1 MRRRTASGWPR
12 AVIAVLRSRLTA
24 CRRPFGCSPIAS
36 AARSADSAPGPPPA
50 VRRSAAAGV
59 LALALA
65 AGSCGG
71 AASGGKGVI
80 VLGIDGLDH
89 GLLERFMAEGRLP
102 NFARLARDG
111 DFAPL
116 QTTMPPLSPVAWS
129 TFITGLDPGG
139 HGIFDFVHRDPATM
153 QPVEPF
159 YSISPA
165 GRSLGLGSW
174 VLPLAGREV
183 TLYRRGKALWE
194 LLDAAGVDTTVFR
207 MPVNFPPVATGG
219 RSFAGL
225 GTPDLLGTH
234 GTYTFFTSA
243 PPENEASMTGRVELV
258 DVVDHHVAARLR
270 GPPNPFRRRPVPRGL
285 AATGAVEY
293 EHPDLTVDF
302 EVRMDPDASVA
313 RITVQATD
321 LVLNEGEW
329 SDWVRLDFAAAPGL
343 GVGALAR
350 FYLQQVRP
358 VFRLYVT
365 PLQIDPADPALPLSN
380 PAGWAGDLHDALG
393 PFYTQELP
401 QETKAFS
408 EGVFE
413 GREFWEQAQLV
424 YAERRRALDHLLDTF
439 EEGLLFFYFSSVDQ
453 GSHMLYR
460 YADPEHP
467 FHEPD
472 ALLGDGIRTLYEQV
486 DEALGRVRRAVD
498 DETTLIVMSD
508 HGFAPFHTGV
518 NLNTWLAERGY
529 VTLRDPA
536 ERGGAPLF
544 LDVEWSGTRAYAFG
558 LAGIYVNLRGRERD
572 GVVEPGA
579 DYARLLDEIEHD
591 LLAMVDPRTGH
602 HPVSL
607 VYRTRDRYD
616 GPYLDRGPDLIVG
629 YARGYRTSWESPLG
643 EFPAEVFVDNDDPWS
658 GDHQND
664 YRLVPGVLLTNRRI
678 TLEAPALTDLTV
690 AVLDEF
696 GVAPLPEMIGRDT
709 IAAR

>member
-1 MRRRTASGWPR
+1 MTR
-12 AVIAVLRSRLTA
+12 ARSSVTWLAVLAFLGLS
-24 CRRPFGCSPIAS
+24 
-36 AARSADSAPGPPPA
+36 
-50 VRRSAAAGV
+50 
-59 LALALA
+59 LA
-65 AGSCGG
+65 AGGCGDTG
-71 AASGGKGVI
+71 AGGQRVI
-80 VLGIDGLDH
+80 VIGIDGLDH
-89 GLLERFMAEGRLP
+89 ALLERFMAEGRLP

-165 GRSLGLGSW
+165 GRSLALGSW
-174 VLPLAGREV
+174 VLPLAGQEV
-183 TLYRRGKALWE
+183 TRYRRGQALWE
-194 LLDAAGVDTTVFR
+194 LLDAAGVETTVFR
-207 MPVNFPPVATGG
+207 MPVNFPPVETGG
-219 RSFAGL
+219 RSFAGM

-234 GTYTFFTSA
+234 GTYSFFSSA
-243 PPENEASMTGRVELV
+243 PPANEAGMTGRVELV
-258 DVVDHHVAARLR
+258 DVIDHRVVAQLR

-285 AATGAVEY
+285 AGSGEVEY

-302 EVRMDPDASVA
+302 EVRLDPDMPVA
-313 RITVQATD
+313 RIALQETD

-329 SDWVRLDFAAAPGL
+329 SDWVRLGFEAAPG
-343 GVGALAR
+343 VAISALLR
-350 FYLQQVRP
+350 FYLQEVRP
-358 VFRLYVT
+358 VFRLYAT

-380 PAGWAGDLHDALG
+380 PPGWAGDLHDVLG

-408 EGVFE
+408 EGVFD
-413 GREFWEQAQLV
+413 GREFWEQAQCV

-439 EEGLLFFYFSSVDQ
+439 DDGLLFFYFSSVDQ

-460 YADPEHP
+460 YADREHP
-467 FHEPD
+467 SHEPD
-472 ALLGDGIRTLYEQV
+472 ALLGDGIRTLYEQM
-486 DEALGRVRRAVD
+486 DEALGRVQQAVD
-498 DETTLIVMSD
+498 ERTTLIVMSD

-518 NLNTWLAERGY
+518 NLNTWLAEQGY

-536 ERGGAPLF
+536 ERSGRPLF
-544 LDVEWSGTRAYAFG
+544 LDVDWSGTRAYAFG

-579 DYARLLDEIEHD
+579 DYERLLDELERD
-591 LLAMVDPRTGH
+591 LLAMVDPRTGRR
-602 HPVSL
+602 PVSL
-607 VYRTRDRYD
+607 VHRPRESYD
-616 GPYLDRGPDLIVG
+616 GPHVDRGPDLIVG
-629 YARGYRTSWESPLG
+629 YARGYRSSWESPLG
-643 EFPAEVFVDNDDPWS
+643 EFPAQVFVDNDDPWS

-678 TLEAPALTDLTV
+678 TLEAPALADLTV

-696 GVAPLPEMIGRDT
+696 GVAPLPEMVGQDT
-709 IAAR
+709 IASR

>member
-1 MRRRTASGWPR
+1 MERRRLPSGPVGRQAASQ
-12 AVIAVLRSRLTA
+12 AAIAGLT
-24 CRRPFGCSPIAS
+24 AS
-36 AARSADSAPGPPPA
+36 AARAPRAALPA
-50 VRRSAAAGV
+50 RAAFAWLAAAC
-59 LALALA
+59 LALGPA
-65 AGSCGG
+65 ATGCGAG
-71 AASGGKGVI
+71 GSGGKRVI

-89 GLLERFMAEGRLP
+89 GLLERFMSEGRLP
-102 NFARLARDG
+102 NFARLAREG

-116 QTTMPPLSPVAWS
+116 ETTMPPLSPVAWS

-159 YSISPA
+159 YSISPP
-165 GRSLGLGSW
+165 GRSLALGSW

-183 TLYRRGKALWE
+183 TLYRRGQALWE

-207 MPVNFPPVATGG
+207 MPVNFPPVETGG
-219 RSFAGL
+219 RSLAGM

-234 GTYTFFTSA
+234 GTYSLFTSA
-243 PPENEASMTGRVELV
+243 PPANEAGITGRVELV
-258 DVVDHHVAARLR
+258 DVIDHHVAAQLR
-270 GPPNPFRRRPVPRGL
+270 GPPNPIRRRPIPAGP
-285 AATGAVEY
+285 AGGEEIEY
-293 EHPDLTVDF
+293 EHPDLTVRF
-302 EVRMDPDASVA
+302 EVRMDPDAPVA
-313 RITVQATD
+313 RITVQETD
-321 LVLNEGEW
+321 LVLNEGDW
-329 SDWVRLDFAAAPGL
+329 SDWVRLDFAAVPG
-343 GVGALAR
+343 VAASALAR

-380 PAGWAGDLHDALG
+380 PGGWAGDLHDVLG

-401 QETKAFS
+401 QETNAFS

-413 GREFWEQAQLV
+413 GREFWEQVQFV
-424 YAERRRALDHLLDTF
+424 YGERRRALDYLLDTF

-460 YADPEHP
+460 YADPDHP
-467 FHEPD
+467 SHAPD
-472 ALLGDGIRTLYEQV
+472 TLLGNGIRTLYEQV
-486 DEALGRVRRAVD
+486 DEALGRVRQAVD

-518 NLNTWLAERGY
+518 NLNTWLAEQRY

-536 ERGGAPLF
+536 ERSGAPLF
-544 LDVEWSGTRAYAFG
+544 LDVDWSGTRAYAFG
-558 LAGIYVNLRGRERD
+558 LAGIYANLRGRERD

-579 DYARLLDEIEHD
+579 DYELLLDELERD
-591 LLAMVDPRTGH
+591 LLAMIDPRTGGR
-602 HPVSL
+602 PVSL
-607 VYRTRDRYD
+607 VHRPRERYD
-616 GPYLDRGPDLIVG
+616 GPHLDLGPDLIVG
-629 YARGYRTSWESPLG
+629 FARGYRSSWESPLG
-643 EFPAEVFVDNDDPWS
+643 AFPADVFVDNDDPWS

-678 TLEAPALTDLTV
+678 TLDAPALADLTV

-709 IAAR
+709 IAVR

>member
-1 MRRRTASGWPR
+1 MTAARPDHRRMPAARSRAPVVAERTASRLAPWAPHC
-12 AVIAVLRSRLTA
+12 SR
-24 CRRPFGCSPIAS
+24 RR
-36 AARSADSAPGPPPA
+36 AARCRGLPA
-50 VRRSAAAGV
+50 VVACLALGLAAAG
-59 LALALA
+59 
-65 AGSCGG
+65 CGDDG
-71 AASGGKGVI
+71 SGGKRVI

-102 NFARLARDG
+102 NFARLAREG

-159 YSISPA
+159 YSIAPP
-165 GRSLGLGSW
+165 GRSLALGSW

-183 TLYRRGKALWE
+183 TLYRRGQSLWE

-207 MPVNFPPVATGG
+207 MPVNFPPVKTGG
-219 RSFAGL
+219 RSFAGM

-234 GTYTFFTSA
+234 GTYSLFTSA
-243 PPENEASMTGRVELV
+243 PPGNVAGMTGRVEPV
-258 DVVDHHVAARLR
+258 DVVDQYVAAQLR
-270 GPPNPFRRRPVPRGL
+270 GPPNPFRRRPIPPGP
-285 AATGAVEY
+285 ADGGEVEY

-302 EVRMDPDASVA
+302 EVHLDPDAPAA

-321 LVLNEGEW
+321 LVLNEGDW
-329 SDWVRLDFAAAPGL
+329 SDWVRLEFAAAPGFA
-343 GVGALAR
+343 VSALAR

-365 PLQIDPADPALPLSN
+365 PLQIDPADPALPLAH
-380 PAGWAGDLHDALG
+380 PGGWAGDLHDVLG
-393 PFYTQELP
+393 PFHTQELP
-401 QETKAFS
+401 QETQAFS
-408 EGVFE
+408 EGVFD
-413 GREFWEQAQLV
+413 GREFWGQAQFV

-439 EEGLLFFYFSSVDQ
+439 DDGLLFFYFSSVDQ

-460 YADPEHP
+460 YADRDHP

-472 ALLGDGIRTLYEQV
+472 VLLSPGIRVLYEQM
-486 DEALGRVRRAVD
+486 DEALGRVRRVVD
-498 DETTLIVMSD
+498 ERTTLIVMSD

-529 VTLRDPA
+529 VTLRDSA
-536 ERGGAPLF
+536 AGGTLF
-544 LDVEWSGTRAYAFG
+544 TDVDWSGTSAYAFG

-579 DYARLLDEIEHD
+579 DYELLLDRLERD
-591 LLAMVDPRTGH
+591 LLALVDPRSGRR
-602 HPVSL
+602 PVSL
-607 VYRTRDRYD
+607 VHRPRERYD
-616 GPYLDRGPDLIVG
+616 GPHLDLGPDLIVG
-629 YARGYRTSWESPLG
+629 FARGYRSSWESPLG
-643 EFPAEVFVDNDDPWS
+643 EFPAAVFVDNDDPWS

-678 TLEAPALTDLTV
+678 TLDAPALADLTV

>member
-1 MRRRTASGWPR
+1 MVARPGHRRMLAAPARAPR
-12 AVIAVLRSRLTA
+12 RFR
-24 CRRPFGCSPIAS
+24 CR
-36 AARSADSAPGPPPA
+36 AAFCRGLL
-50 VRRSAAAGV
+50 AAAC
-59 LALALA
+59 LALGLA
-65 AGSCGG
+65 GTVCGG
-71 AASGGKGVI
+71 GGSGGKRVI
-80 VLGIDGLDH
+80 VLGIDGLDY

-102 NFARLARDG
+102 NFARLAGEG

-116 QTTMPPLSPVAWS
+116 ETTMPPLSPVAWS

-159 YSISPA
+159 YSIAPA
-165 GRSLGLGSW
+165 GRSLALGSW
-174 VLPLAGREV
+174 VLPLAGQEV
-183 TLYRRGKALWE
+183 TLYRRGQTLWE

-207 MPVNFPPVATGG
+207 MPVNFPPVETGG
-219 RSFAGL
+219 RSFAGM

-234 GTYTFFTSA
+234 GTYSFFSSA
-243 PPENEASMTGRVELV
+243 PPENEARITGRVELV
-258 DVVDHHVAARLR
+258 DVIEHRIAAQLR
-270 GPPNPFRRRPVPRGL
+270 GPPNPFRRRPIQRGL
-285 AATGAVEY
+285 TAAGAVGY
-293 EHPDLTVDF
+293 EHPDMTVDF
-302 EVRMDPDASVA
+302 EVRIDPDAPVVRVTIA
-313 RITVQATD
+313 ETD

-329 SDWVRLDFAAAPGL
+329 SDWIRIGFEAAPGFT
-343 GVGALAR
+343 VSALAR
-350 FYLQQVRP
+350 FYLQRVRP

-380 PAGWAGDLHDALG
+380 PAGWAADLHDVLG

-413 GREFWEQAQLV
+413 GREFWEQAQFA

-439 EEGLLFFYFSSVDQ
+439 DEGLLFFYFSSVDQ

-460 YADPEHP
+460 YADRDHP
-467 FHEPD
+467 FHQPD
-472 ALLGDGIRTLYEQV
+472 ALLGVGIRTLYEQV
-486 DEALGRVRRAVD
+486 DEALGRVREAVD

-529 VTLRDPA
+529 VTLPDPA
-536 ERGGAPLF
+536 ERTGAPLF
-544 LDVEWSGTRAYAFG
+544 SDVDWSGTRAYAFG

-572 GVVEPGA
+572 GVVASGA
-579 DYARLLDEIEHD
+579 DHDLLLDALERD
-591 LLAMVDPRTGH
+591 LLAMVDPRTGRR
-602 HPVSL
+602 PVSL
-607 VYRTRDRYD
+607 VHRPRERYE
-616 GPYLDRGPDLIVG
+616 GPHLDLGPDLIVG
-629 YARGYRTSWESPLG
+629 FARGYRSSWESPLG
-643 EFPAEVFVDNDDPWS
+643 EFPDDVFVDNDDPWS

-664 YRLVPGVLLTNRRI
+664 YRLVPGVLLTNQRI
-678 TLEAPALTDLTV
+678 TLDAPALADLTV

>member
-1 MRRRTASGWPR
+1 M
-12 AVIAVLRSRLTA
+12 AVALVALSLA
-24 CRRPFGCSPIAS
+24 GAGCS
-36 AARSADSAPGPPPA
+36 DTG
-50 VRRSAAAGV
+50 
-59 LALALA
+59 
-65 AGSCGG
+65 
-71 AASGGKGVI
+71 SGGKRVI

-89 GLLERFMAEGRLP
+89 GLLERFMDEGRLP
-102 NFARLARDG
+102 NFARLARVG
-111 DFAPL
+111 DFTPL

-159 YSISPA
+159 YSISPP
-165 GRSLGLGSW
+165 GRSLAFGSW
-174 VLPLAGREV
+174 VLPLTGQEV
-183 TLYRRGKALWE
+183 TLYRRGQALWQ

-207 MPVNFPPVATGG
+207 MPVNFPPVQSGG
-219 RSFAGL
+219 RSFAGM

-234 GTYTFFTSA
+234 GTYSFFTSA
-243 PPENEASMTGRVELV
+243 PLANEAGMTGRIELV
-258 DVVDHHVAARLR
+258 DVIDQRVSAQLQ
-270 GPPNPFRRRPVPRGL
+270 GPPSPFRRRRIPRGR
-285 AATGAVEY
+285 ATGGAIEY
-293 EHPDLTVDF
+293 EHPEMTVDF
-302 EVRMDPDASVA
+302 EVHIDRDAPVA
-313 RITVQATD
+313 RVTVEETV

-329 SDWVRLDFAAAPGL
+329 SDWVRVRFDAAPGIAMS
-343 GVGALAR
+343 ALAR

-358 VFRLYVT
+358 VFRLYVS

-380 PAGWAGDLHDALG
+380 PSGWAGDLHDVLG

-401 QETKAFS
+401 QETSAFS
-408 EGVFE
+408 EGVFD
-413 GREFWEQAQLV
+413 GHEFREQAQLV
-424 YAERRRALDHLLDTF
+424 YEERRRALDHLLDDF
-439 EEGLLFFYFSSVDQ
+439 DEGLLFFYFSSVDQ

-460 YADPEHP
+460 YADPAHP

-472 ALLGDGIRTLYEQV
+472 ALLGDGIRALYEQM
-486 DEALGRVRRAVD
+486 DEALGRVRRAVG

-536 ERGGAPLF
+536 ERSGAPLF
-544 LDVEWSGTRAYAFG
+544 ADVDWNRTRAYAFG
-558 LAGIYVNLRGRERD
+558 LAGIYVNLRGRERE

-579 DYARLLDEIEHD
+579 DYERLLDELERD
-591 LLAMVDPRTGH
+591 LLAMVDPRSGG

-607 VYRTRDRYD
+607 VHRTRERYA
-616 GPYLDRGPDLIVG
+616 GPHVELGPDLIVG
-629 YARGYRTSWESPLG
+629 HARGYRSSWESPLG
-643 EFPAEVFVDNDDPWS
+643 EFTADVFVDNEDPWS

-678 TLEAPALTDLTV
+678 TLDAPSLADLTV

-709 IAAR
+709 IAPR

>member
-1 MRRRTASGWPR
+1 MTYA
-12 AVIAVLRSRLTA
+12 
-24 CRRPFGCSPIAS
+24 RPK
-36 AARSADSAPGPPPA
+36 RWR
-50 VRRSAAAGV
+50 VAAAALAPSGATPPR
-59 LALALA
+59 LALWWMPFLVLLLVQGLG
-65 AGSCGG
+65 AGGCGG
-71 AASGGKGVI
+71 AGSGGKRVV

-89 GLLERFMAEGRLP
+89 ALLERFMADGRLP

-159 YSISPA
+159 YSIAPA
-165 GRSLGLGSW
+165 GRSLTLGSW
-174 VLPLAGREV
+174 VLPLGGREV
-183 TLYRRGKALWE
+183 TLYRRGQALWE
-194 LLDAAGVDTTVFR
+194 LLDAAGVETTVFR
-207 MPVNFPPVATGG
+207 MPVNFPPVETGG
-219 RSFAGL
+219 RSFAGM

-234 GTYTFFTSA
+234 GTYSFFTSA
-243 PPENEASMTGRVELV
+243 PPANEAGMTGRVELV
-258 DVVDHHVAARLR
+258 DVVGHHAAAQLR
-270 GPPNPFRRRPVPRGL
+270 GPPNPFRRRPVARGL
-285 AATGAVEY
+285 AGGDEVDY

-302 EVRMDPDASVA
+302 DVRIDPDAPVA
-313 RITVQATD
+313 RITVQETD

-329 SDWVRLDFAAAPGL
+329 SDWVRMGFQAAPGFAIS
-343 GVGALAR
+343 ALAR

-358 VFRLYVT
+358 VLRLYVT
-365 PLQIDPADPALPLSN
+365 PLQIDAADPALPLSN
-380 PAGWAGDLHDALG
+380 PAGWAGDLHDVLG

-408 EGVFE
+408 EGVFG
-413 GREFWEQAQLV
+413 GREFWEQAQFV
-424 YAERRRALDHLLDTF
+424 YAERRRALDHLLDDF
-439 EEGLLFFYFSSVDQ
+439 DEGLLFFYFSSVDQ

-460 YADPEHP
+460 YADREHP

-472 ALLGDGIRTLYEQV
+472 ALLGDGIRTLYERM
-486 DEALGRVRRAVD
+486 DEALGRVRQAVD

-518 NLNTWLAERGY
+518 NLNSWLAERGY

-536 ERGGAPLF
+536 ERSGAPLF
-544 LDVEWSGTRAYAFG
+544 LDVDWSGTRAYAFG

-572 GVVEPGA
+572 GAVEPGA
-579 DYARLLDEIEHD
+579 GYDQLLDDLERD
-591 LLAMVDPRTGH
+591 LLAMVDPRTGR

-616 GPYLDRGPDLIVG
+616 GPHLDLGPDLIVG
-629 YARGYRTSWESPLG
+629 YARGYRSSWESPLG
-643 EFPAEVFVDNDDPWS
+643 EFPADVFVDNDDPWS

-664 YRLVPGVLLTNRRI
+664 HRLVPGVLLTNRRI
-678 TLEAPALTDLTV
+678 TFDSPSLADLTV

-696 GVAPLPEMIGRDT
+696 GVAPLPDMIGRDT
-709 IAAR
+709 IAPR

>member
-1 MRRRTASGWPR
+1 MTR
-12 AVIAVLRSRLTA
+12 ARSSVTWLAVLAFLGLS
-24 CRRPFGCSPIAS
+24 
-36 AARSADSAPGPPPA
+36 
-50 VRRSAAAGV
+50 
-59 LALALA
+59 LA
-65 AGSCGG
+65 AGGCGDTG
-71 AASGGKGVI
+71 AGGKRVI

-89 GLLERFMAEGRLP
+89 ALLERFMAEGRLP

-129 TFITGLDPGG
+129 TFVTGLDPGG

-165 GRSLGLGSW
+165 GRSLALGSW
-174 VLPLAGREV
+174 VLPLAGQEV
-183 TLYRRGKALWE
+183 TLYRRGQALWE
-194 LLDAAGVDTTVFR
+194 LLDAAGVETTVFR
-207 MPVNFPPVATGG
+207 MPVNFPPVETGG
-219 RSFAGL
+219 RSFAGM

-234 GTYTFFTSA
+234 GTYSFFSSA
-243 PPENEASMTGRVELV
+243 PPANEAGMTGRVELV
-258 DVVDHHVAARLR
+258 DVVDHRVVAQLR
-270 GPPNPFRRRPVPRGL
+270 GPPNPFRRRAIPRGL
-285 AATGAVEY
+285 AGSGKVEY

-302 EVRMDPDASVA
+302 EVRLDPDVPVA
-313 RITVQATD
+313 RIALQETD

-329 SDWVRLDFAAAPGL
+329 SDWVRLGFEAAPG
-343 GVGALAR
+343 VAISALAR
-350 FYLQQVRP
+350 FYLQEVRP
-358 VFRLYVT
+358 VFRLYTT

-380 PAGWAGDLHDALG
+380 PPGWAGDLHDVLG

-408 EGVFE
+408 EGVFD
-413 GREFWEQAQLV
+413 GREFWEQAQFV

-439 EEGLLFFYFSSVDQ
+439 DDGLLFFYFSSVDQ

-460 YADPEHP
+460 YADREHP
-467 FHEPD
+467 SHEPD
-472 ALLGDGIRTLYEQV
+472 ALLGDGIRTLYEQM
-486 DEALGRVRRAVD
+486 DEALGRVQRAVD
-498 DETTLIVMSD
+498 ERTTLIVMSD
-508 HGFAPFHTGV
+508 HGFAPFHAGV
-518 NLNTWLAERGY
+518 NLNTWLAEQGY

-536 ERGGAPLF
+536 ERSGAPLF
-544 LDVEWSGTRAYAFG
+544 LDVDWSGTRAYAFG

-579 DYARLLDEIEHD
+579 HYERLLDQLERD
-591 LLAMVDPRTGH
+591 LLAMVDPRSGRR
-602 HPVSL
+602 PVSL
-607 VYRTRDRYD
+607 VHRPRESYD
-616 GPYLDRGPDLIVG
+616 GPHVDQGPDLIIG
-629 YARGYRTSWESPLG
+629 YARGYRSSWESPLG

-678 TLEAPALTDLTV
+678 ALETPALADLAV

-696 GVAPLPEMIGRDT
+696 GVAALPEMVGRDT
-709 IAAR
+709 IAPR

>member
-1 MRRRTASGWPR
+1 MTIVQPGCRRTLAVRTRAPGVAKCTSSRLVQWTPR
-12 AVIAVLRSRLTA
+12 RSRRAAA
-24 CRRPFGCSPIAS
+24 CRRGLL
-36 AARSADSAPGPPPA
+36 A
-50 VRRSAAAGV
+50 VVAC
-59 LALALA
+59 LALGLA
-65 AGSCGG
+65 GTGCGG
-71 AASGGKGVI
+71 DGSGGRRVI

-89 GLLERFMAEGRLP
+89 GLLERFLAAGRLP
-102 NFARLARDG
+102 NFASLAREG
-111 DFAPL
+111 DFTPL
-116 QTTMPPLSPVAWS
+116 ETTMPPLSPVAWS

-159 YSISPA
+159 YSIAPP
-165 GRSLGLGSW
+165 GRSLALGSW

-183 TLYRRGKALWE
+183 TLYRRGQALWE

-207 MPVNFPPVATGG
+207 MPVNFPPVETGG
-219 RSFAGL
+219 RSFAGM

-234 GTYTFFTSA
+234 GTYSFFTSA
-243 PPENEASMTGRVELV
+243 PPENEAAMTGNVELV
-258 DVVDHHVAARLR
+258 DVVDDRVAAQLQ
-270 GPPNPFRRRPVPRGL
+270 GPPNPIRRRPLPRGP
-285 AATGAVEY
+285 AGGEEEDVEY

-302 EVRMDPDASVA
+302 EVRMDPDAPVA
-313 RITVQATD
+313 RIRIQATD

-329 SDWVRLDFAAAPGL
+329 SDWVRVGFRAAPG
-343 GVGALAR
+343 VTVSALVR

-380 PAGWAGDLHDALG
+380 PGGWAGDLHDVLG

-413 GREFWEQAQLV
+413 GREFWDQTQFV
-424 YAERRRALDHLLDTF
+424 YGERRRALDHLLDDF
-439 EEGLLFFYFSSVDQ
+439 REGLLFFYFSSVDQ

-460 YADPEHP
+460 YADREHP
-467 FHEPD
+467 YHEPD
-472 ALLGDGIRTLYEQV
+472 ALLGNGIRTLYEQM
-486 DEALGRVRRAVD
+486 DEALGRVREAVD
-498 DETTLIVMSD
+498 DRTTLIVMSD

-529 VTLRDPA
+529 VALRDPA
-536 ERGGAPLF
+536 ERSGAPLF
-544 LDVEWSGTRAYAFG
+544 LDVDWSGTRAYAFG

-572 GVVEPGA
+572 GVVEEGA
-579 DYARLLDEIEHD
+579 DYDLLLDDLERD
-591 LLAMVDPRTGH
+591 LLAMVDPRTGRR
-602 HPVSL
+602 PVSL
-607 VYRTRDRYD
+607 VHRPRERYH
-616 GPYLDRGPDLIVG
+616 GPHLDLGPDLIVG
-629 YARGYRTSWESPLG
+629 FARGYRSSWESPLG
-643 EFPAEVFVDNDDPWS
+643 AFPAEVFVANHDPWS

-664 YRLVPGVLLTNRRI
+664 YRLVPGVLLTNQRI
-678 TLEAPALTDLTV
+678 TLDAPSLADLTV

-696 GVAPLPEMIGRDT
+696 GVAPLPAMIGRDT

>member
-1 MRRRTASGWPR
+1 MTCARTRRWRM
-12 AVIAVLRSRLTA
+12 AVLLGA
-24 CRRPFGCSPIAS
+24 LLALG
-36 AARSADSAPGPPPA
+36 
-50 VRRSAAAGV
+50 VAAG
-59 LALALA
+59 
-65 AGSCGG
+65 GCGG
-71 AASGGKGVI
+71 AGAGGKRVI

-89 GLLERFMAEGRLP
+89 ALLERFVAEGRLP

-159 YSISPA
+159 YSIAPP
-165 GRSLGLGSW
+165 GPSLTLGSW
-174 VLPLAGREV
+174 VLPLVGEEV
-183 TLYRRGKALWE
+183 TLYRRGQALWE
-194 LLDAAGVDTTVFR
+194 LLDAAGVETTVFR
-207 MPVNFPPVATGG
+207 MPVNFPPVETGG
-219 RSFAGL
+219 RSFAGM

-234 GTYTFFTSA
+234 GTYSFFTSA
-243 PPENEASMTGRVELV
+243 PPANEAGMTGRVELV
-258 DVVDHHVAARLR
+258 DVVDHRVVAQLR

-285 AATGAVEY
+285 AASAPVEY
-293 EHPDLTVDF
+293 EHEDLKVDF
-302 EVRMDPDASVA
+302 EVRIDSDAPVA
-313 RITVQATD
+313 RITVQDTD
-321 LVLNEGEW
+321 RVLNEGEW
-329 SDWVRLDFAAAPGL
+329 SDWVRMRFEAAPGFA
-343 GVGALAR
+343 VSALAR

-365 PLQIDPADPALPLSN
+365 PLQIDPADPALPLSS
-380 PAGWAGDLHDALG
+380 PAGWAGDLHDILG

-413 GREFWEQAQLV
+413 GREFWEQAQFV

-439 EEGLLFFYFSSVDQ
+439 DDGLLFFYFSSVDQ

-460 YADPEHP
+460 YADREHP
-467 FHEPD
+467 FHQPD
-472 ALLGDGIRTLYEQV
+472 ELLGDGIRTLYEQM
-486 DEALGRVRRAVD
+486 DEALGRVQRAVD
-498 DETTLIVMSD
+498 DRTTLIVMSD

-544 LDVEWSGTRAYAFG
+544 LDVDWSGTRAYAFG

-572 GVVEPGA
+572 GVVESGA
-579 DYARLLDEIEHD
+579 GYERLLDELERD
-591 LLAMVDPRTGH
+591 LLAMVDPRSGRR
-602 HPVSL
+602 PVSL
-607 VYRTRDRYD
+607 VHRTRERYD
-616 GPYLDRGPDLIVG
+616 GPHLDLGPDLVVG
-629 YARGYRTSWESPLG
+629 YARGYRSSWESPLG

-664 YRLVPGVLLTNRRI
+664 YRLVPGVLLTNRRV
-678 TLEAPALTDLTV
+678 TLEAPALADLTV

-696 GVAPLPEMIGRDT
+696 GVEPLPEMIGQDT
-709 IAAR
+709 IAPR

>member
-1 MRRRTASGWPR
+1 MTR
-12 AVIAVLRSRLTA
+12 ARSSVTRLAVLAFLGLS
-24 CRRPFGCSPIAS
+24 
-36 AARSADSAPGPPPA
+36 
-50 VRRSAAAGV
+50 
-59 LALALA
+59 LA
-65 AGSCGG
+65 AGGCGDTG
-71 AASGGKGVI
+71 AGGQRVI

-89 GLLERFMAEGRLP
+89 ALLERFMAEGRLP

-129 TFITGLDPGG
+129 TFVTGLDPGG

-165 GRSLGLGSW
+165 GRSLALGSW
-174 VLPLAGREV
+174 VLPLAGQEV
-183 TLYRRGKALWE
+183 TLYRRGQALWE
-194 LLDAAGVDTTVFR
+194 LLDAAGVETTVFR
-207 MPVNFPPVATGG
+207 MPVNFPPVETGG
-219 RSFAGL
+219 RSFAGM

-234 GTYTFFTSA
+234 GAYSFFTSA
-243 PPENEASMTGRVELV
+243 PPANEAGMTGRVELV
-258 DVVDHHVAARLR
+258 DVVDHRVVAQLR

-285 AATGAVEY
+285 AGSGEVEY
-293 EHPDLTVDF
+293 EHPDLKVDF
-302 EVRMDPDASVA
+302 EVRIDPGAPVA
-313 RITVQATD
+313 RISVPETD
-321 LVLNEGEW
+321 MVLNEGEW
-329 SDWVRLDFAAAPGL
+329 SDWVRLGFEAAPG
-343 GVGALAR
+343 VTISALLR
-350 FYLQQVRP
+350 FYLQEVRP

-380 PAGWAGDLHDALG
+380 PAGWAGDLHDVLG

-408 EGVFE
+408 EGVFD
-413 GREFWEQAQLV
+413 GREFWQQAQFV

-439 EEGLLFFYFSSVDQ
+439 DDGLLFFYFSSVDQ

-460 YADPEHP
+460 YADREHP
-467 FHEPD
+467 SHEPD
-472 ALLGDGIRTLYEQV
+472 ALLGDGIRTLYEQM
-486 DEALGRVRRAVD
+486 DEALGRVQQAVD
-498 DETTLIVMSD
+498 ERTTLIVMSD

-518 NLNTWLAERGY
+518 NLNTWLAEQGY
-529 VTLRDPA
+529 VTLRDPP
-536 ERGGAPLF
+536 ERSGAPLF
-544 LDVEWSGTRAYAFG
+544 LDVDWSGTRAYAFG

-579 DYARLLDEIEHD
+579 HYERLLDELERD
-591 LLAMVDPRTGH
+591 LLAMVDPRSGRR
-602 HPVSL
+602 PVSL
-607 VYRTRDRYD
+607 VHRPRESYD
-616 GPYLDRGPDLIVG
+616 GPHVDQGPDLIIG
-629 YARGYRTSWESPLG
+629 YARGYRSSWESPLG

-678 TLEAPALTDLTV
+678 ALETPALADLAV

-696 GVAPLPEMIGRDT
+696 GVAALPEMVGQDA
-709 IAAR
+709 IAPR